1 MVYINTFL
9 NIADNTGP
17 KQAKCLNIKKKPI
30 GFLADIILIVIK
42 KRFLKKKKI
51 KKNILYSIIVNT
63 KCKRKR
69 KNGVFIKFNENKSLI
84 LNHHYIFLGSN
95 VKAVLCREIKK

>member
-42 KRFLKKKKI
+42 KRFLKKKKN
-51 KKNILYSIIVNT
+51 KKKY
-63 KCKRKR
+63 
-69 KNGVFIKFNENKSLI
+69 FI
-84 LNHHYIFLGSN
+84 
-95 VKAVLCREIKK
+95 